1 MRTNAYAILPATI
14 RYNKELSP
22 SAKLLYAELSA
33 STSIDGRVQID
44 IPHLSAVLVCDRRSV
59 YRYIGNLIEVGAI
72 KRDTLDKRQV
82 VLPLGFEKIET
93 VKEGT
98 VVNPEDKEFF
108 DDFLTRFEKGLNTY
122 LEKKELYYHTLQ
134 ERLGTFSKNELM
146 KALENRI
153 SFVNSSPWHQDP
165 DNRMNAVDLN
175 LIIKDTSTVHRCL
188 NMKTDKQPVELKPFN
203 YT

>member
-14 RYNKELSP
+14 RYNNKLSP

-33 STSIDGRVQID
+33 GCDIYGKVQID
-44 IPHLSAVLVCDRRSV
+44 IPSLSALLVCDRRSV
-59 YRYIGNLIEVGAI
+59 YRYIANLVEAEVI
-72 KRDTLDKRQV
+72 QRDPADKSTV
-82 VLPLGFEKIET
+82 VLPLGFQEIRNGPENT
-93 VKEGT
+93 ISD
-98 VVNPEDKEFF
+98 EDKTFF
-108 DDFLTRFEKGLNTY
+108 DDFLSRFEKGLNTF

-175 LIIKDTSTVHRCL
+175 LIIKDTTTVHRCL
-188 NMKTDKQPVELKPFN
+188 NMRSEKQPTELKPFN
-203 YT
+203 FI